1 MNPDIYQAP
10 QWLYKAAALT
20 DLDDFK
26 TELLNYLIVKNNHK
40 DIDRLH
46 SLFYSYFNVTEFL
59 TQCPAV
65 KQKLDE
71 LGLTEYY
78 TGIEYYVE
86 NPSIQLPHP
95 VHIDGAE
102 PALLSVALFVP
113 ILNCNNSFTVW
124 YDGTIDYIAC
134 IDSKYTAYIDDI
146 VPMEVK
152 LEAGLGTHLM
162 VLADQSTVTVVESVD
177 NTNAYWMNVHRLH
190 NQINLNTVTAV
201 SCTIR
206 FTSEILE
213 MIASGEF
220 DARLVKQ

>member
-71 LGLTEYY
+71 LGFSYNEEGFYSY
-78 TGIEYYVE
+78 KFG
-86 NPSIQLPHP
+86 
-95 VHIDGAE
+95 
-102 PALLSVALFVP
+102 
-113 ILNCNNSFTVW
+113 
-124 YDGTIDYIAC
+124 
-134 IDSKYTAYIDDI
+134 
-146 VPMEVK
+146 
-152 LEAGLGTHLM
+152 
-162 VLADQSTVTVVESVD
+162 
-177 NTNAYWMNVHRLH
+177 
-190 NQINLNTVTAV
+190 
-201 SCTIR
+201 SC
-206 FTSEILE
+206 
-213 MIASGEF
+213 
-220 DARLVKQ
+220 